1 MRLVAFRK
9 RLNINKTQK
18 GETKFMSIVCT
29 KNLKKVYRMGEN
41 MVYALAGVDFSAE
54 QGEFVAIAGPSGGG
68 KSTLLNMLG
77 ALDKPTEGE
86 VVIRDCKIS
95 EMSQDKQTIFRR
107 RNIGFV
113 FQNFNLI
120 PVLNVYENIVLPLKL
135 DGLKLDREFAELLIQ
150 SLGLEDKKF
159 QMPNT
164 LSGGQQQR
172 VAVARA
178 LITRPAIVLAD
189 EPTGNVVLVQ
199 HYPKEI
205 PMILF
210 SLSIRISD
218 IIDRHSVRFPSRVS
232 VS

>member
-1 MRLVAFRK
+1 M
-9 RLNINKTQK
+9 
-18 GETKFMSIVCT
+18 
-29 KNLKKVYRMGEN
+29 
-41 MVYALAGVDFSAE
+41 
-54 QGEFVAIAGPSGGG
+54 
-68 KSTLLNMLG
+68 LNMLG

-189 EPTGNVVLVQ
+189 EPTGSLDSYTGMEVISLMKLLSEKFHQTLIVVTHNEEIAQMSDRIVRIENGKICN
-199 HYPKEI
+199 KE
-205 PMILF
+205 
-210 SLSIRISD
+210 
-218 IIDRHSVRFPSRVS
+218 
-232 VS
+232 

>member
-1 MRLVAFRK
+1 
-9 RLNINKTQK
+9 
-18 GETKFMSIVCT
+18 MSIVYT
-29 KNLKKVYRMGEN
+29 KNLKKIYQMGEHT
-41 MVYALAGVDFSAE
+41 VYALAGIDFSAE
-54 QGEFVAIAGPSGGG
+54 QGEFVAVVGPSGGG
-68 KSTLLNMLG
+68 KSTLLNLLG

-86 VVIRDCKIS
+86 VVIRDCKVS

-135 DGLKLDREFAELLIQ
+135 DGLKLDREFTELLIQ

-178 LITRPAIVLAD
+178 LITRPAVVLAD
-189 EPTGNVVLVQ
+189 EPTGSLDSCTGMEVISLMRLLSEKFYQTLIVVTHNEEIAQMSDHIVRIENGKICN
-199 HYPKEI
+199 KE
-205 PMILF
+205 
-210 SLSIRISD
+210 
-218 IIDRHSVRFPSRVS
+218 
-232 VS
+232 

>member
-1 MRLVAFRK
+1 
-9 RLNINKTQK
+9 
-18 GETKFMSIVCT
+18 MSIVYT
-29 KNLKKVYRMGEN
+29 KNLKKIYQMGEHT
-41 MVYALAGVDFSAE
+41 VYALAGIDFSAE
-54 QGEFVAIAGPSGGG
+54 QGEFVAVVGPSGGG
-68 KSTLLNMLG
+68 KSTLLNLLG

-86 VVIRDCKIS
+86 VVIRDCKVS

-135 DGLKLDREFAELLIQ
+135 DGLKLDREFTELLIQ

-178 LITRPAIVLAD
+178 LITRPAVVLAD
-189 EPTGNVVLVQ
+189 EPTGSLDSCTGMEVISLMKLLSEKFHQTLIVVTHNEEIAQMSDRIVRIENGKICN
-199 HYPKEI
+199 KE
-205 PMILF
+205 
-210 SLSIRISD
+210 
-218 IIDRHSVRFPSRVS
+218 
-232 VS
+232 